1 MGPARSNSAH
11 ESISDVNVLRLRFG
25 EFTVD
30 VSTRQLLRRGREVH
44 LSPKA
49 FDLLTALLEARPRAL
64 SKIDLHARLWPD
76 TFVSEA
82 NLAMLVAE
90 IRSAIGDDAKAPQFV
105 RTVQRHGYAFHGNAT
120 DVAPAEPAPSSNVK
134 HWLLAPLRQ
143 IPLMPGENVVGR
155 DPSAQ
160 VWLDSTGVSR
170 RHARIIIDG
179 ERVTVEDLRSKN
191 GTRVHGHQAKAPVRL
206 ADGDEIRFG
215 SVTVTFRIWAAGEAT
230 RTEPDR

>member
-1 MGPARSNSAH
+1 
-11 ESISDVNVLRLRFG
+11 LRLRFG
-25 EFTVD
+25 EFTID
-30 VSTRQLLRRGREVH
+30 ESTRQLQRSGREVH

-64 SKIDLHARLWPD
+64 SKMELHARLWPD

-120 DVAPAEPAPSSNVK
+120 DVAPAGSATSSNFK

-143 IPLMPGENVVGR
+143 IPLTPGENLVGR
-155 DPSAQ
+155 DPSVQ
-160 VWLDSTGVSR
+160 VWLDSASVSR

-179 ERVTVEDLRSKN
+179 ERVTVEDLKSKN
-191 GTRVHGHQAKAPVRL
+191 GTRVRGRQLKGPGRL

-215 SVTVTFRIWAAGEAT
+215 SITVTFRIWAAGEAT

>member
-1 MGPARSNSAH
+1 
-11 ESISDVNVLRLRFG
+11 LRLRFG
-25 EFTVD
+25 EFTID
-30 VSTRQLLRRGREVH
+30 QSTRQLQRNGLEVH

-49 FDLLTALLEARPRAL
+49 FDLLMALLEARPRAL
-64 SKIDLHARLWPD
+64 SKIELHARLWPD

-120 DVAPAEPAPSSNVK
+120 DVAPAESAASSNFK

-143 IPLMPGENVVGR
+143 IPLTPGENVVGR

-160 VWLDSTGVSR
+160 VWLDSTSVSR

-179 ERVTVEDLRSKN
+179 ERVTVEDLKSKN
-191 GTRVHGHQAKAPVRL
+191 GTRVHGRQIKTPTPL
-206 ADGDEIRFG
+206 ADGDAIQFG
-215 SVTVTFRIWAAGEAT
+215 SIGVTFRIWAAGEAT
-230 RTEPDR
+230 RTEHDR